1 MHSFWKMVKQ
11 NNVKKIVTLCQII
24 GEGHHAD
31 AYQYFP
37 VKEGEKITLA
47 NGMVVE
53 STKVTDSEH

>member
-1 MHSFWKMVKQ
+1 MVKQ